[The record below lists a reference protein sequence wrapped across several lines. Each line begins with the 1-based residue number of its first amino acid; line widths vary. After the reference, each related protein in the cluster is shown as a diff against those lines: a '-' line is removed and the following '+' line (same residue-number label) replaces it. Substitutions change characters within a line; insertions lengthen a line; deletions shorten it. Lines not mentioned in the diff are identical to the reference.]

1 MAIAAGVAA
10 LPLGALVDGR
20 LRPLLLVIA
29 AASVGLTAIGVVLGV
44 ASLGPVAAVG
54 LGVELVVSLH
64 RRGAAIDGRT
74 PLVAAGAL
82 VVAEL
87 VEWSADARTAGLPG
101 EPARLRI
108 ARLAAI
114 AVAALAVTSALAGVV
129 ELPVGD
135 DLALA
140 AVGAAG
146 VALVTVAVTATARR
160 AGEAD

>member
-1 MAIAAGVAA
+1 VAVAAGVSTF
-10 LPLGALVDGR
+10 PLGALVDQR
-20 LRPLLLVIA
+20 LRPLLLVLGA
-29 AASVGLTAIGVVLGV
+29 TSVGLVALGVLLGV

-74 PLVAAGAL
+74 PLVAAGSL

-87 VEWSADARTAGLPG
+87 VEWSASARTAGLPG
-101 EPARLRI
+101 EPARQRI
-108 ARLAAI
+108 ARLAAL
-114 AVAALAVTSALAGVV
+114 AVAALAVTAALAGVV
-129 ELPVGD
+129 ELPFGD